1 VAPLADDIGRA
12 AAGLAA
18 APGDLT
24 TWLELATLL
33 AAAHRP
39 EADDAFAGLGR
50 AASSGGHV
58 ALAVACARWLAPRK
72 PDVAG
77 ALVDEIVQ
85 AHAAGSSK
93 VDASVRPPLPQ
104 PRAAAAAPAP
114 STTSED
120 AAFAAAVAAIDAARA
135 HAEAHA
141 PAKLAPTPLV
151 SALPP
156 AELAALVEVMTPRA
170 VPAGAEILALG
181 APADALFWI
190 ARGAVRAS
198 RGAHVLGELGSGA
211 FFGEIALVGGTTR
224 TATVTA
230 LEDSWLIEIP
240 AAELEAVAA
249 RQPRLAR
256 VLANHARAR
265 LLANVVRTSELFARM
280 SEEDRADL
288 LGRFSTA
295 LVPAGQTII
304 QAGADNEHLWVV
316 VSGKVEVRGDGG
328 AVLATIGPGESVG
341 EMSLLA
347 RKPATADVVTAAPTA
362 MLRLAREEFEAIA
375 VKYPELLAEV
385 YKLVVARDQE
395 NRKPV
400 VDASDLVV

>member
-1 VAPLADDIGRA
+1 VALADDIDRA

-24 TWLELATLL
+24 SWLEVATLL
-33 AAAHRP
+33 AAARRP
-39 EADDAFAGLGR
+39 EADDAFAALGR
-50 AASSGGHV
+50 AACTGGHV
-58 ALAVACARWLAPRK
+58 ALAVACSRWLASRK
-72 PDVAG
+72 PDLAG
-77 ALVDEIVQ
+77 ALVDEI
-85 AHAAGSSK
+85 AATHAAGSSR
-93 VDASVRPPLPQ
+93 VDPTVRPPLPARA
-104 PRAAAAAPAP
+104 PRDAAPAGGVV
-114 STTSED
+114 TED
-120 AAFAAAVAAIDAARA
+120 AAVAAATKAIDAARA
-135 HAEAHA
+135 HADAHA
-141 PAKLAPTPLV
+141 PAKVAPTPLL
-151 SALPP
+151 SSLPA
-156 AELAALVEVMTPRA
+156 AELAALVEVMSQRA
-170 VPAGAEILALG
+170 VPAGTEILTFG
-181 APADALFWI
+181 AAADALFWI
-190 ARGAVRAS
+190 ARGAVRAT
-198 RGAHVLGELGSGA
+198 RGEHVLGELGSGA

-230 LEDSWLIEIP
+230 LEDTWLIEIP
-240 AAELEAVAA
+240 AADLETVAA

-256 VLANHARAR
+256 VLATHARVR
-265 LLANVVRTSELFARM
+265 LLANVVRTSELFSRM
-280 SEEDRADL
+280 SEDDRAEL

-304 QAGADNEHLWVV
+304 KAGAENEHLWVV
-316 VSGKVEVRGDGG
+316 VSGRVEVRGDGG
-328 AVLATIGPGESVG
+328 VVLAAIGPGESVG

-385 YKLVVARDQE
+385 YKTVVARDQE